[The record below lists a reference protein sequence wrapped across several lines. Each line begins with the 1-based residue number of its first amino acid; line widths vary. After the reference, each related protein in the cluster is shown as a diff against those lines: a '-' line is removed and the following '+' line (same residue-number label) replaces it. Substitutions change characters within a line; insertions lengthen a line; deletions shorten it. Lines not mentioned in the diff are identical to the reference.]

1 MSECN
6 TRRPV
11 SLLDVAKAAGVSRAT
26 ASLVLRQSPLVADKT
41 RLRVVEAMQ
50 SLGYIYNRGAANLR
64 RNRTGTIGLVLNN
77 IGSPFYSALMA
88 GVDEVNEDGSVVTLV
103 ANSVD
108 SPDRQI
114 RQIRR
119 LREHNVDGIILCPAI
134 GSDET
139 LAVELARLDLPCV
152 QALRHVE
159 LLGGDYV
166 GADYR
171 SGIEKA
177 VRHLV
182 GSGHRRIVFVGA
194 MALHSA
200 ARERNEGFRH
210 ATGLHGLEGGL
221 VVAGGPDN
229 VYDVAAFDRLL
240 KTRNSPDAAVCY
252 NDVIALNVMNRL
264 RSLGRQPGRDF
275 AVIGMDNL
283 PQAAGAFPALTTI
296 DTRPHEVGRKAAAL
310 LQKRIAQPGL
320 ANGEH
325 IIVPPSLIVRQSCGE
340 TSAAA

>member
-1 MSECN
+1 MSEYTN
-6 TRRPV
+6 RRPV

-26 ASLVLRQSPLVADKT
+26 ASLVLRESPLVADGT
-41 RLRVVEAMQ
+41 RQRVVETMKN
-50 SLGYIYNRGAANLR
+50 LGYIYNRGAANLR
-64 RNRTGTIGLVLNN
+64 RNSTGTIGLVLSN
-77 IGSPFYSALMA
+77 IGSPFYSTLMA
-88 GVDEVNEDGSVVTLV
+88 GVDETNEAGSIVTLV

-139 LAVELARLDLPCV
+139 LAAELARLDLPCV
-152 QALRHVE
+152 QALRHAE

-182 GSGHRRIVFVGA
+182 GSGRRRIVFVGA
-194 MALHSA
+194 TTLHSA

-210 ATGLHGLEGGL
+210 AIRMHGLNDGL
-221 VVAGGPDN
+221 VVAGAPDN
-229 VYDVAAFDRLL
+229 AYDVAALDRLL
-240 KTRNSPDAAVCY
+240 KARNPPDAAVCY
-252 NDVIALNVMNRL
+252 NDVIALDVMNRL
-264 RSLGRQPGRDF
+264 RSHGRQPGQDF

-296 DTRPHEVGRKAAAL
+296 ATHPREVGQQAAAL
-310 LQKRIAQPGL
+310 LQKRIAQLGPSK
-320 ANGEH
+320 GEH
-325 IIVPPSLIVRQSCGE
+325 IIVPPSLIVRRSCGE
-340 TSAAA
+340 ASVAA